1 MQRNMMLAAAFIAVA
16 GAALCLAE
24 TYSPEPSDRVDINM
38 GVTPW
43 KFSKGD
49 VSGATAVAFDDGA
62 WKTVGVPHTFNDDD
76 TYINNISGDGAT
88 YGGMAVYRKHF
99 TLPATYASRKVF
111 IEFGGAN
118 VAAAVYINGTFIN
131 SNSTLDPL
139 STYAY
144 GFEPF
149 IVDATPYVHFDG
161 TDNVL
166 AVRVSNQGVIYTDPG
181 FGGEPRFGQHDGGLF
196 RPVWMRITNKTYV
209 PANIYSVVN
218 NWGTCVGTVS
228 ASDASAT
235 VRMMTN
241 VMNESGAAQSVTVTT
256 KVVDAQDN
264 VVLSLTSAPQ
274 SIAANTAYV
283 FDQSGDIANPKL
295 WYPANSIW
303 GKPNMHKVYHIVKV
317 GGTTVDVFTSP
328 LGIRKIT
335 WDTDYPYIN
344 GHMHYMWGMAGR
356 YNYPALGS
364 AVPDE
369 LLWKDA
375 KLTADCGGTSWR
387 PGHSACAHEF
397 VEACDAYG
405 VMLDQPSGDGE
416 GAFQASNLR
425 TITIAF
431 KTQLHRDMI
440 VHDRNHPSILMWEV
454 TNAGIIDSLARS
466 LKALALQWDPI
477 EKRAQ
482 SDRSYG
488 DGCKAG
494 ISDVIECSSSGC
506 EAGQKNGGVGT
517 CGKFPAYGAEA
528 WDAGPARMSRF
539 AYDYE
544 LDFSG
549 PYMQNWTASWKAD
562 AFGLAHWYLAEPPG
576 EVGTFLGDA
585 RTARSF
591 GSSVMDANRLPKLL
605 YNIYRV
611 SWIPYSIKPGV
622 CIAHHWNRTGTV
634 RVNVFSNCPKVR
646 LSLNGTSLGEKVPN
660 PAEGG
665 GTASWRDQATTLI
678 SYQCYWDVAWAAGTL
693 KADGLDS
700 TGNVVCSDQK
710 VTAGDPDHVKLTVDP
725 NLQKP
730 DGTTFQITANGT
742 DCATLLATVVDKSNN
757 WCPTA
762 VNPITFAVTGP
773 CEYRGGTD
781 AFVTAGQPVGYHA
794 PLDHELSAEGGMC
807 KIAVR
812 STFTAGAVTVTAT
825 SPGLGQGTATYTV
838 YPVGTVSTIYSPGT
852 AGGISGSAM
861 RFLEIRGNVVR
872 YYLETPSVV
881 GFEMI
886 DAGGRV
892 IGQIAG
898 ARQDKG
904 YHSVPLVNGSMS
916 GKKSGNGVYFVRSK
930 VDGKYVN
937 VKRMIVLM

>member
-1 MQRNMMLAAAFIAVA
+1 MQRNTVLAAALIAAVGTA
-16 GAALCLAE
+16 ICLAE
-24 TYSPEPSDRVDINM
+24 TYSPEPSDRVDSNM

-43 KFSKGD
+43 KFIKGD
-49 VSGATAVAFDDGA
+49 PTGATAVVCNEGG
-62 WKTVGVPHTFNDDD
+62 WKTVGVPHTVNDDD

-88 YGGMAVYRKHF
+88 YGGMMCYRKHF
-99 TLPATYASRKVF
+99 TLPASYSDRKVF

-118 VAAAVYINGTFIN
+118 VGAAVYINGTFIKG
-131 SNSTLDPL
+131 NSTLNPQA
-139 STYAY
+139 TYAY

-166 AVRVSNQGVIYTDPG
+166 AVRVSNGGGIYGDPG

-196 RPVWMRITNKTYV
+196 RPVWMRITNKVYV
-209 PANIYSVVN
+209 PANIYSVVS

-241 VMNESGAAQSVTVTT
+241 VMNESGATQSVTVTT
-256 KVVDAQDN
+256 KVVDDQN
-264 VVLSLTSAPQ
+264 TVVLTKESVQSVDNGTSV
-274 SIAANTAYV
+274 V
-283 FDQSGDIANPKL
+283 FDQSGDIASPKL
-295 WYPANSIW
+295 WYPANSPW

-317 GGTTVDVFTSP
+317 GGKTVDVFTSP

-344 GHMHYMWGMAGR
+344 GHKQYMWGMAGR

-375 KLTADCGGTSWR
+375 KLVADCGGTSWR

-397 VEACDAYG
+397 VEACDAFG
-405 VMLDQPSGDGE
+405 VMIDQPSGDGE
-416 GAFQASNLR
+416 GAFQANNLR
-425 TITIAF
+425 TTTIAF
-431 KTQLHRDMI
+431 KTMLHRDMI
-440 VHDRNHPSILMWEV
+440 VHDRNNPSILMWEV

-477 EKRAQ
+477 DKRAQ

-528 WDAGPARMSRF
+528 WDAGPARVARF
-539 AYDYE
+539 AYDHE
-544 LDFSG
+544 LEFAG
-549 PYMQNWTASWKAD
+549 AYMQNWKASWKAN

-576 EVGTFLGDA
+576 EVGQFLGDA

-591 GSSVMDANRLPKLL
+591 GSSAMDANRIPKLL

-611 SWIPYSIKPGV
+611 AWIPFSVKPGV
-622 CIAHHWNRTGTV
+622 AIAHHWNRSGNV

-646 LSLNGTSLGEKVPN
+646 LSLNGNTISEKVPN
-660 PAEGG
+660 PAEGLSG
-665 GTASWRDQATTLI
+665 DWRSQTTTGI
-678 SYQCYWDVAWAAGTL
+678 SYQCYWDVTWAAGTL
-693 KADGLDS
+693 LAEGLDS
-700 TGNVVCSDQK
+700 SGKTVCSDQK
-710 VTAGDPDHVKLTVDP
+710 VTAGDPDHIKLTVDP

-742 DCATLLATVVDKSNN
+742 DVATILATVVDKNNN

-762 VNPITFAVTGP
+762 NSTITFAVSGP
-773 CEYRGGTD
+773 CEYRGSTD
-781 AFVTAGQPVGYHA
+781 AFVTPGQAKGTGYHA
-794 PLDHELSAEGGMC
+794 PLDPELNAEGGMTR
-807 KIAVR
+807 IAVR
-812 STFTAGAVTVTAT
+812 SKFEVGTVGITAT
-825 SPGLGQGTATYTV
+825 SPGLGQGTASYTIEK
-838 YPVGTVSTIYSPGT
+838 VGTVSTIFRPGS
-852 AGGISGSAM
+852 AGGRSGSAL
-861 RFLEIRGNVVR
+861 RNLEIRGKVVR

-881 GFEMI
+881 GFEML

-892 IGQIAG
+892 IGRIAG
-898 ARQDKG
+898 ARQSEG
-904 YHSVPLVNGSMS
+904 YHSVPLLNGSIS
-916 GKKSGNGVYFVRSK
+916 GKESGNGVYFIRGA
-930 VDGKYVN
+930 VDGKYMN
-937 VKRMIVLM
+937 VKRMIVLK

>member
-1 MQRNMMLAAAFIAVA
+1 MQRNTMLASALIAAV
-16 GAALCLAE
+16 GAAICLAE

-43 KFSKGD
+43 MFTKGD
-49 VSGATAVAFDDGA
+49 PTGATAVAFNDAG
-62 WKTVGVPHTFNDDD
+62 WKTVGVPHTVNDDD
-76 TYINNISGDGAT
+76 TYINNISGDGVT
-88 YGGMAVYRKHF
+88 YGGMMCYRKHF
-99 TLPATYASRKVF
+99 TLSALYADRKVF

-118 VAAAVYINGTFIN
+118 VGAAVYINGTFIKG
-131 SNSTLDPL
+131 NSTLNPL
-139 STYAY
+139 ATYAY

-161 TDNVL
+161 TDNIL
-166 AVRVSNQGVIYTDPG
+166 AVRVSNSGVIYGDPG

-196 RPVWMRITNKTYV
+196 RPVWMRITNKVYV
-209 PANIYSVVN
+209 PANIYSVVS
-218 NWGTCVGTVS
+218 NWGTCVGTVL
-228 ASDASAT
+228 ASDATAT

-241 VMNESGAAQSVTVTT
+241 VMNESGATQSVTVTT
-256 KVVDAQDN
+256 KVVDDQNN
-264 VVLSLTSAPQ
+264 VVLTKESVQPVDDGKSV
-274 SIAANTAYV
+274 V

-295 WYPANSIW
+295 WYPANSPW

-317 GGTTVDVFTSP
+317 GGKTVDVFTSP

-335 WDTDYPYIN
+335 WDTDFPYFN
-344 GHMHYMWGMAGR
+344 GHKHYMWGMAGR

-369 LLWKDA
+369 LLWKDV

-397 VEACDAYG
+397 VEACDAFG
-405 VMLDQPSGDGE
+405 VMVDQPSGDGE
-416 GAFQASNLR
+416 GAFQANNLR
-425 TITIAF
+425 TTTIQF
-431 KTQLHRDMI
+431 KTELHRDMI
-440 VHDRNHPSILMWEV
+440 VHDRNNPSILMWEV
-454 TNAGIIDSLARS
+454 TNAGIIDDLARS

-528 WDAGPARMSRF
+528 WDAGPARVSRF
-539 AYDYE
+539 AYDHE
-544 LDFSG
+544 LEFAG
-549 PYMQNWTASWKAD
+549 AYMQNWKASWKAN

-576 EVGTFLGDA
+576 EVGQFLGDA

-591 GSSVMDANRLPKLL
+591 GSSVMDANRIPKLL

-611 SWIPYSIKPGV
+611 AWIPYSIKPGV

-660 PAEGG
+660 PAEGVDG
-665 GTASWRDQATTLI
+665 NWRSQTTTGI

-693 KADGLDS
+693 LAEGLDA
-700 TGNVVCSDQK
+700 TGKVVCSDQK
-710 VTAGDPDHVKLTVDP
+710 VTAGDPHHIELTVDP
-725 NLQKP
+725 QLKKP
-730 DGTTFQITANGT
+730 DGTTFAITANGT
-742 DCATLLATVVDKSNN
+742 DCATILATVVDSKGV

-762 VNPITFAVTGP
+762 NNTITFAVSGP
-773 CEYRGGTD
+773 CEYRGSTD
-781 AFVTAGQPVGYHA
+781 AFVTPGQAKGVGYHA
-794 PLDHELSAEGGMC
+794 PLDPELNAEGGMTR
-807 KIAVR
+807 IAVR
-812 STFTAGAVTVTAT
+812 SKFEIGTVGITAT
-825 SPGLGQGTATYTV
+825 SPGLGQGTASYTIEK
-838 YPVGTVSTIYSPGT
+838 VGTVSTLDRPSRL
-852 AGGISGSAM
+852 AGISGSPM
-861 RFLEIRGNVVR
+861 LNIEIKGRFVR
-872 YYLETPSVV
+872 YYLGSTAIV
-881 GFEMI
+881 GFEML
-886 DAGGRV
+886 DASGHV
-892 IGQIAG
+892 IGRIAG
-898 ARQDKG
+898 ARQSAG
-904 YHSVPLVNGSMS
+904 YHSVPLLNGSIS
-916 GKKSGNGVYFVRSK
+916 GKKSGNGVYFIRCA

-937 VKRMIVLM
+937 VKRMIVLK